1 MDADAMA
8 LMQEFRNAAAQVP
21 ATLTTMTILI
31 KVVED
36 APSIN
41 LDLQDIKDRFLS
53 EATQRLIKHI
63 TGDPQEIRL
72 ISKKVFHNA
81 LTFKCCDKQAV
92 KIFTN
97 GNMHM
102 TGIKDI
108 MDAVCLADVFAEIID
123 CYGSSPK
130 FAFDI
135 QLANFCHVLS
145 DVAPNRLDLSK
156 LASALKSKTPYSTFY
171 NTERHAG
178 VIIRAV
184 DFTLLVFDS
193 GNTIISSL
201 KTPQEL
207 QLAGE
212 FIKAHLAPLA
222 KECVVAASLC
232 TTSHKRKF
240 DYAQYLVLK

>member
-1 MDADAMA
+1 
-8 LMQEFRNAAAQVP
+8 MQEFRNAAAQVP
-21 ATLTTMTILI
+21 ATLTTMTIFI
-31 KVVED
+31 KVADESS
-36 APSIN
+36 SIN
-41 LDLQDIKDRFLS
+41 LDLQSVKDNFLS
-53 EATQRLIKHI
+53 EAGQRLIQHI
-63 TGDPQEIRL
+63 TGDPHEIRL
-72 ISKKVFHNA
+72 ISNKVFHNA

-108 MDAVCLADVFAEIID
+108 MDAVCLADIFAEIIN
-123 CYGSSPK
+123 CYGSAPK

-135 QLANFCHVLS
+135 QLANFCHVLANI
-145 DVAPNRLDLSK
+145 APNRLDLSK
-156 LASALKSKTPYSTFY
+156 LESALKSKTPYSTFY

-178 VIIRAV
+178 IIIRAV

-201 KTPQEL
+201 KKPQEL
-207 QLAGE
+207 QQAGE

-222 KECVVAASLC
+222 IECVVAASLC
-232 TTSHKRKF
+232 TSTHKRKF
-240 DYAQYLVLK
+240 DYSQYLVLK

>member
-1 MDADAMA
+1 MDAEAVS
-8 LMQEFRNAAAQVP
+8 LMQEFRNTAAQVP

-31 KVVED
+31 KVAD
-36 APSIN
+36 ASSIN
-41 LDLQDIKDRFLS
+41 LDLQEIKEYFLS
-53 EATQRLIKHI
+53 EASQRLIKHI

-108 MDAVCLADVFAEIID
+108 MDAVCLADVFSTILN

-135 QLANFCHVLS
+135 QLANFCHILA
-145 DVAPNRLDLSK
+145 DIAPNRLDLSK
-156 LASALKSKTPYSTFY
+156 LESALKSKTPYSTFY

-178 VIIRAV
+178 IIIRAV

-212 FIKAHLAPLA
+212 FIKTHLAPLA

-232 TTSHKRKF
+232 TPTHKRKF

>member
-1 MDADAMA
+1 MDDEAIS
-8 LMQEFRNAAAQVP
+8 LMQEFRNTAAQVP

-31 KVVED
+31 KVAD
-36 APSIN
+36 ASSIN
-41 LDLQDIKDRFLS
+41 LDLQNIKDDFLS
-53 EATQRLIKHI
+53 EASQRLIKHI
-63 TGDPQEIRL
+63 TGDSEEIRL

-108 MDAVCLADVFAEIID
+108 MDAVCLADVFAAIIG
-123 CYGSSPK
+123 CYGPSPR

-135 QLANFCHVLS
+135 QLANFCHVLADIS
-145 DVAPNRLDLSK
+145 PNRIDLSK
-156 LASALKSKTPYSTFY
+156 LESALKSKTPYSTFY

-178 VIIRAV
+178 IIIRAV
-184 DFTLLVFDS
+184 DFSVLVFDS

-201 KTPQEL
+201 TTPQEL

-222 KECVVAASLC
+222 QECVVEASLYSP
-232 TTSHKRKF
+232 THKRKF